1 VVDAYPQMSLFRLAG
16 HKATASHIDV
26 WVEDLVD

>member
-1 VVDAYPQMSLFRLAG
+1 VADTCPQMSLCCLVG